1 LRVGRRLKFRGKK
14 KDKICTKE
22 KGISLPEYAYIRA
35 GMSECKK
42 PWQQKGF
49 CFFCP
54 SKERRK

>member
-1 LRVGRRLKFRGKK
+1 LKFRGKK
-14 KDKICTKE
+14 KDKIYTKD